1 MKWLSNFYEDK
12 VNSVVTSSFAVGVW
26 LMSIPYDLSRGSY
39 WWAAVDVV
47 VVLAG
52 CYFTKIEA
60 GELRKGL
67 K

>member
-1 MKWLSNFYEDK
+1 MKWLSNFYKDR
-12 VNSVVTSSFAVGVW
+12 VNSVVSSSFAVGVW
-26 LMSIPYDLSRGSY
+26 LMAIPYDLSRGSY

-47 VVLAG
+47 ALLAG

-60 GELRKGL
+60 EDLRKEL